1 MTQLLIDGDEY
12 LFKACVLAETDIRWD
27 DQNHVLQANEN
38 EAWKTFVKS
47 IERAANKF
55 GVDPVKDVILCF
67 SGTYTTPNFRLA
79 IDPNYKASRA
89 DKRKPLC
96 YADLRETID
105 ELYTTQ
111 TFPGLEAD
119 DVMGIMAT
127 QPKANRIIVSQDKDM
142 KTIPAQV
149 WDGKDGTLTRWTEAE
164 ADYWHMFQTLTGDAV
179 DGYKGCPGMG
189 AVGAQKLLYQDD
201 DKATGSP
208 SYSGPWGR
216 VVAAYEKKKLTAED
230 ALRNARLARIL
241 RWDDWDRRRR
251 SRYYGA
257 AIASVSIGHEVY
269 THCTL
274 VPL

>member
-1 MTQLLIDGDEY
+1 MTKLLIDGDEY
-12 LFKACVLAETDIRWD
+12 LFKACVLSEIDIRWD

-47 IERAANKF
+47 IERVATKF
-55 GVDPVKDVILCF
+55 SLDPVKDVTLCF
-67 SGTYTTPNFRLA
+67 SGTYATPNFRLA
-79 IDPNYKASRA
+79 IDPSYKSSRA

-96 YADLRETID
+96 YADLRETVN

-127 QPKANRIIVSQDKDM
+127 QPKTDHIIISQDKDM
-142 KTIPAQV
+142 KTIPARV
-149 WDGKDGTLTRWTEAE
+149 WDGKDGTLTRWTQEE

-189 AVGAQKLLYQDD
+189 AVGAGKLLGEAMATEDGMWPFVV
-201 DKATGSP
+201 KAF
-208 SYSGPWGR
+208 
-216 VVAAYEKKKLTAED
+216 EKKKLTEAD

-241 RWDDWDRRRR
+241 RWDDWDRKKKEPILWTPM
-251 SRYYGA
+251 G
-257 AIASVSIGHEVY
+257 
-269 THCTL
+269 T
-274 VPL
+274 

>member
-1 MTQLLIDGDEY
+1 MTKLLIDGDEY

-27 DQNHVLQANEN
+27 EQNHVLQANEN

-47 IERAANKF
+47 IERVATKF
-55 GVDPVKDVILCF
+55 DVDPVKDVVLCF
-67 SGTYTTPNFRLA
+67 SGTYDTPNFRLA
-79 IDPNYKASRA
+79 IDPSYKASRA

-127 QPKANRIIVSQDKDM
+127 TPHVNAIICSQDKDM
-142 KTIPAQV
+142 KTLPAKI
-149 WDGKDGTLTRWTEAE
+149 WTGTELLTVTPEE

-179 DGYKGCPGMG
+179 DGFKGCPGMG
-189 AVGAQKLLYQDD
+189 AVGAEKLLRDNTRQSWWPAII
-201 DKATGSP
+201 KAF
-208 SYSGPWGR
+208 
-216 VVAAYEKKKLTAED
+216 EKKKLTETD

-241 RWDDWDRRRR
+241 RWDDWNKKKKQPILW
-251 SRYYGA
+251 S
-257 AIASVSIGHEVY
+257 
-269 THCTL
+269 
-274 VPL
+274 PPK